1 MTLIYIDREKNFLI
15 CECGQKQYTRL
26 ARLYDLSN
34 YMLNDNQK
42 KCLTQQSVI
51 KNVVE
56 KDIALEIN
64 LQCH

>member
-1 MTLIYIDREKNFLI
+1 
-15 CECGQKQYTRL
+15 
-26 ARLYDLSN
+26 
-34 YMLNDNQK
+34 MLNDNQK

-51 KNVVE
+51 KNEVE

>member
-1 MTLIYIDREKNFLI
+1 
-15 CECGQKQYTRL
+15 
-26 ARLYDLSN
+26 
-34 YMLNDNQK
+34 MLNDNQK
-42 KCLTQQSVI
+42 KWLTKQSVI